1 MWANQRVRRRNN
13 TRRYDSLEE
22 KEFTLAAAAGLFL
35 MWSPYSPSDEIKE
48 ESSLENKQVGL
59 PAEIG
64 QLIGHYLNRKNGA
77 SVAQVCRNANKLA
90 LEARD
95 SYVKN
100 HGKSYE
106 EESYTPLMF
115 FY

>member
-1 MWANQRVRRRNN
+1 MWTNQRVRRRNN

-64 QLIGHYLNRKNGA
+64 QLIGHYLNRKDGA
-77 SVAQVCRNANKLA
+77 GIAQVCQNANKSA

-100 HGKSYE
+100 NGKSYE